1 MHGNTPKCNPYLT
14 TLIVTEVCFRVKLEF
29 LHIKEGEMEEQET
42 LYTVKE
48 VADRFKVNH
57 RTVLN
62 WISNGEMACYQVGYG
77 SMIRVGEHHIR
88 EYLDQHRTENPAKP
102 S

>member
-1 MHGNTPKCNPYLT
+1 
-14 TLIVTEVCFRVKLEF
+14 
-29 LHIKEGEMEEQET
+29 MEDKET
-42 LYTVKE
+42 LYTIKE

-62 WISNGEMACYQVGYG
+62 WIRTGEMACYQVGTG
-77 SMIRVGEHHIR
+77 SMIRVGEHHIQ
-88 EYLDQHRTENPAKP
+88 EYLDNHRTEQTAKQP

>member
-1 MHGNTPKCNPYLT
+1 
-14 TLIVTEVCFRVKLEF
+14 
-29 LHIKEGEMEEQET
+29 MEDRET

-62 WISNGEMACYQVGYG
+62 WIGTGEMACYQVGTG
-77 SMIRVGEHHIR
+77 SMIRVGEHHIQ
-88 EYLDQHRTENPAKP
+88 EYLDHHRTEQTTSKP